1 MESLRKHTTSIL
13 IFVTFLATWELATWF
28 FKIPEYLLPSPI
40 DAVNAFKA
48 RPIYFVENT
57 WVTTVEAL
65 LGLLAGSSIAA
76 LIAISLYFYP
86 GFEHGTMSIAITLK
100 TMPMIAIAPLLTI
113 WLGFGIWP
121 KIIITSLVTF
131 FPILINLLVGIRR
144 VPAEW
149 IELTSVLG
157 ADKNV
162 VFGIIYRYAVLTY
175 LFAGLR
181 VAVPLAFIGAVVAEW
196 TGASGGLGRSMW
208 LSYANLELPAM
219 FAAIFLLT
227 SVSTLGYYLVL
238 DIERRV
244 IFWEPVKENE

>member
-1 MESLRKHTTSIL
+1 MARLWKNTASIL
-13 IFVTFLATWELATWF
+13 IFITFLFLWEFATWF
-28 FKIPEYLLPSPI
+28 LEIPEYLLPSPI
-40 DAVNAFKA
+40 GSVDAFAA
-48 RPIYFVENT
+48 RPIHFLEST
-57 WVTTVEAL
+57 WVTTVEAI
-65 LGLLAGSSIAA
+65 LGLLVGGSIAV
-76 LIAISLYFYP
+76 LITIILYFYP
-86 GFEHGTMSIAITLK
+86 SMENGTMSIAITLK

-113 WLGFGIWP
+113 WLGFGILP

-144 VPAEW
+144 VPTEW

-157 ADKNV
+157 ANKKA
-162 VFGIIYRYAVLTY
+162 VFWLIHRYAVLIY

-208 LSYANLELPAM
+208 ISYANLELPGM

-227 SVSTLGYYLVL
+227 SVSAMGYYLVAN
-238 DIERRV
+238 IEQRV
-244 IFWEPVKENE
+244 IFWEPVKEGE